1 MQLSIANESI
11 YQRDFA
17 YGTGNITILIK
28 DAQPVFILTGEI
40 SRGAVLTIEMLL
52 FEAQLHGSTAIA
64 TVHLDI
70 FSNW

>member
-1 MQLSIANESI
+1 MQLSIANKSI
-11 YQRDFA
+11 YQWNFA
-17 YGTGNITILIK
+17 YGTGYVTTLIK

-52 FEAQLHGSTAIA
+52 FEAQLHGSTAIT

-70 FSNW
+70 FSN